1 MNERKRHRR
10 KGRRRRRRS
19 PGIALIISIVLVI
32 IIAVAGIFVVWKR
45 YGPSNERADLEQY
58 YGLDSKDEIAVVID
72 DEVIRREDL
81 AQDEAEGLKV
91 IPAKV
96 YDSEYYIEAS
106 VVRDKI
112 NERFYWDSNE
122 QILLY
127 TLPSGNV
134 SVVADTNEY
143 TEVNEQKSVDY
154 TILKME
160 GDKVYIALPFIQTY
174 TNMEYKVYQDPNRI
188 VITADWGEKETAV
201 VKGDTQIRYQGG
213 VKSPV
218 LTDVKKNDKVTVL
231 EDEDDWQKVA
241 TADGFIGYLK
251 SSKLK
256 DQKKEKTSRDFAEPE
271 YTSISK
277 DYKINMAWHNVT
289 NVSANQSIQSMLATT
304 KGLTTIAPTWFSL
317 ADTEGN
323 ITSIADTD
331 YVQYAKQA
339 GLEVWAVL
347 RDFHGGINSYDE
359 TYEVLSYSS
368 KRAKVIDQV
377 IAAALQS
384 QVDGINLDFELISS
398 KCGVHYIQFVRELSV
413 KCRENNLVL
422 SVDNYVPKP
431 YNTQYDLKEQAAVA
445 DYVFIMAYDEHTD
458 GSNEAGSVAS
468 ISYLE
473 NGVTDALKL
482 VPKEKLVAAI
492 PFFTRLWKETPKTEE
507 ELAAE
512 AGTEAADYPNSV
524 SSQALGMDE
533 AAQAVQNAGVT
544 AQWDD
549 ETKQNYAKWEADGST
564 YRIWLED
571 MQSLEEKMTVI
582 RQNELAGVAEP
593 SSQTFIEVKVA
604 ETAMALM
611 EGADEIDIVISV
623 GKFLAGDYEGM
634 CEEIQELKAT
644 CKEHH
649 MKVIL
654 ETGAL
659 KTASNIKKASILSMY
674 SGADFIKT
682 STGKQQPAATPEAAL
697 VMCQA
702 IKEYHELTGI
712 KVGFKPAGGINCVN
726 DALIYYTIVKEVLG
740 EEWLNNEL
748 FRLGTSRLANL
759 LLSEIKGEEMKFF

>member
-1 MNERKRHRR
+1 M
-10 KGRRRRRRS
+10 
-19 PGIALIISIVLVI
+19 
-32 IIAVAGIFVVWKR
+32 
-45 YGPSNERADLEQY
+45 
-58 YGLDSKDEIAVVID
+58 
-72 DEVIRREDL
+72 
-81 AQDEAEGLKV
+81 
-91 IPAKV
+91 
-96 YDSEYYIEAS
+96 
-106 VVRDKI
+106 
-112 NERFYWDSNE
+112 
-122 QILLY
+122 
-127 TLPSGNV
+127 
-134 SVVADTNEY
+134 
-143 TEVNEQKSVDY
+143 
-154 TILKME
+154 
-160 GDKVYIALPFIQTY
+160 
-174 TNMEYKVYQDPNRI
+174 
-188 VITADWGEKETAV
+188 ITADWGEKETAV

-564 YRIWLED
+564 CRIWLED
-571 MQSLEEKMTVI
+571 MQSLEEKMKVI
-582 RQNELAGVAEP
+582 RQNELAGVAEW
-593 SSQTFIEVKVA
+593 SLGRENSGVWD
-604 ETAMALM
+604 L
-611 EGADEIDIVISV
+611 
-623 GKFLAGDYEGM
+623 
-634 CEEIQELKAT
+634 
-644 CKEHH
+644 
-649 MKVIL
+649 IL
-654 ETGAL
+654 Q
-659 KTASNIKKASILSMY
+659 Y
-674 SGADFIKT
+674 
-682 STGKQQPAATPEAAL
+682 
-697 VMCQA
+697 
-702 IKEYHELTGI
+702 
-712 KVGFKPAGGINCVN
+712 
-726 DALIYYTIVKEVLG
+726 
-740 EEWLNNEL
+740 LN
-748 FRLGTSRLANL
+748 
-759 LLSEIKGEEMKFF
+759 

>member
-1 MNERKRHRR
+1 M
-10 KGRRRRRRS
+10 
-19 PGIALIISIVLVI
+19 
-32 IIAVAGIFVVWKR
+32 
-45 YGPSNERADLEQY
+45 
-58 YGLDSKDEIAVVID
+58 
-72 DEVIRREDL
+72 
-81 AQDEAEGLKV
+81 
-91 IPAKV
+91 
-96 YDSEYYIEAS
+96 
-106 VVRDKI
+106 
-112 NERFYWDSNE
+112 
-122 QILLY
+122 
-127 TLPSGNV
+127 
-134 SVVADTNEY
+134 ADTNEY
-143 TEVNEQKSVDY
+143 TDINEQKSVDY

-174 TNMEYKVYQDPNRI
+174 TNMEYKAYRDPDRI

-201 VKGDTQIRYQGG
+201 VKGDTQVRYQGG

-271 YTSISK
+271 YTSISR

-289 NVSANQSIQSMLATT
+289 NVSANQSIQTMLATT

-445 DYVFIMAYDEHTD
+445 DYVVIMAYDEHTD

-473 NGVTDALKL
+473 NGVTDAQKL

-512 AGTEAADYPNSV
+512 AGTEAADYPNRV

-533 AAQAVQNAGVT
+533 AAQMVQNAGVT

-571 MQSLEEKMTVI
+571 MQSLEEKMKVI
-582 RQNELAGVAEP
+582 QQNELAGVAEWSLGREN
-593 SSQTFIEVKVA
+593 SSVWD
-604 ETAMALM
+604 L
-611 EGADEIDIVISV
+611 
-623 GKFLAGDYEGM
+623 
-634 CEEIQELKAT
+634 
-644 CKEHH
+644 
-649 MKVIL
+649 IL
-654 ETGAL
+654 Q
-659 KTASNIKKASILSMY
+659 Y
-674 SGADFIKT
+674 
-682 STGKQQPAATPEAAL
+682 
-697 VMCQA
+697 
-702 IKEYHELTGI
+702 
-712 KVGFKPAGGINCVN
+712 
-726 DALIYYTIVKEVLG
+726 
-740 EEWLNNEL
+740 LN
-748 FRLGTSRLANL
+748 
-759 LLSEIKGEEMKFF
+759 

>member
-72 DEVIRREDL
+72 DEVIRSEDL
-81 AQDEAEGLKV
+81 AQDKAEGLKV
-91 IPAKV
+91 ISAKV
-96 YDSEYYIEAS
+96 YDSEYYIEAF

-188 VITADWGEKETAV
+188 VITTDWGEKETAV

-571 MQSLEEKMTVI
+571 MQSLEEKMKVI
-582 RQNELAGVAEP
+582 RQNELAGVAEW
-593 SSQTFIEVKVA
+593 SLGRENSGVWD
-604 ETAMALM
+604 L
-611 EGADEIDIVISV
+611 
-623 GKFLAGDYEGM
+623 
-634 CEEIQELKAT
+634 
-644 CKEHH
+644 
-649 MKVIL
+649 IL
-654 ETGAL
+654 Q
-659 KTASNIKKASILSMY
+659 Y
-674 SGADFIKT
+674 
-682 STGKQQPAATPEAAL
+682 
-697 VMCQA
+697 
-702 IKEYHELTGI
+702 
-712 KVGFKPAGGINCVN
+712 
-726 DALIYYTIVKEVLG
+726 
-740 EEWLNNEL
+740 LN
-748 FRLGTSRLANL
+748 
-759 LLSEIKGEEMKFF
+759 